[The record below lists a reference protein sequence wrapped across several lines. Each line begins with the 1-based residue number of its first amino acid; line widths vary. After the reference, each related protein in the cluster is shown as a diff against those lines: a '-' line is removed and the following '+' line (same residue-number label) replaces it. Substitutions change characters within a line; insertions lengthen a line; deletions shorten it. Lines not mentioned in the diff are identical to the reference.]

1 MTWLML
7 SMEGEKKQ
15 DNKLTI
21 LYWERL
27 CVRTM
32 AGCQNGRCGRQAGGH
47 RPPNSS
53 GARGWRSWS
62 ITRSLNIHFL
72 MNPLVNLPGIQLRM
86 YPLVDKSIFTGVPK

>member
-27 CVRTM
+27 CVRAM
-32 AGCQNGRCGRQAGGH
+32 AGCRDAGKMAELAGVAGKPAVTTSPATVWQ
-47 RPPNSS
+47 R
-53 GARGWRSWS
+53 ARGRRPWS
-62 ITRSLNIHFL
+62 IDHSIIQHSVLN
-72 MNPLVNLPGIQLRM
+72 V
-86 YPLVDKSIFTGVPK
+86 SIG

>member
-47 RPPNSS
+47 RPASS
-53 GARGWRSWS
+53 SAHEGGARGPSLD
-62 ITRSLNIHFL
+62 LNIQFL

-86 YPLVDKSIFTGVPK
+86 YPLVVGR